1 MGAHKG
7 VRIDDSLRGSDSL
20 VTARVLA
27 AAIKRQPFD
36 LVVGGVESTDG
47 YTGHRPRGDRG
58 ALGLPSL
65 TFARELHL
73 RTTP

>member
-7 VRIDDSLRGSDSL
+7 VRITDDSSARDSL

-47 YTGHRPRGDRG
+47 
-58 ALGLPSL
+58 
-65 TFARELHL
+65 
-73 RTTP
+73 